1 MPRDLSSYN
10 ALNYWVDVKYCT
22 LRSFSIQ
29 LKFPRGQK
37 IPPDFRDEHA
47 QSWHLKNRSEKD
59 EREKFENFQLSW
71 RILEKKNYQPVK
83 FK

>member
-10 ALNYWVDVKYCT
+10 ALNYWVDVKYCA

-71 RILEKKNYQPVK
+71 QILEKKNYQPVK